1 MLNTC
6 RISCLS
12 KGSTWNQ
19 KGCIGWQIGDKF
31 HDPFFCCVQNATRE
45 FAIEERRFPTVLQ
58 TCHLTGQ
65 NCCYRDWWLDDPPR
79 LDFGSRTTP
88 PQTRLVWSLI
98 QISPKLLS
106 ATNLVKRELR
116 LYDSQYVWCLTTW
129 TELHWFKRAQ
139 FENYTTLTDT
149 FIMSHWYLESGFSA
163 IATYKT
169 YVHFLKTL

>member
-31 HDPFFCCVQNATRE
+31 HDPFFCRVQNATRE

-129 TELHWFKRAQ
+129 TELHCFKRAQ

-149 FIMSHWYLESGFSA
+149 FTMSRWYLWDKINNTHQIE
-163 IATYKT
+163 I
-169 YVHFLKTL
+169 HL